1 MILEKEKFQKEH
13 PGIYEVWEYLEQ
25 LKVDAVLVG
34 GAVRDLLLGAS
45 PTDFDLASS
54 LTPEELLEIAKK
66 KNWQAN
72 AVGSAFGVLVLTV
85 QNESLEIATFRKEG
99 YGSDPHRPAWV
110 EYGAS
115 LEEDLSRR
123 DFTINGMALT
133 WNGELIDPFGG
144 KKDLENKLIRT
155 IGEPLLRFTEDPLRL
170 LRAIRFA
177 AKLGF
182 VIEDQTLNE
191 IGKSAYQI
199 ERLAQERIT
208 QEMELI
214 LLLPRASQG
223 LDLLGIS
230 GVGRYIFG
238 EHWPGRNQWTGLLAR
253 LLAIKVLRW
262 AVVAWGLGKQAI
274 RMKGLD
280 LVTQKQA
287 IWIAEK
293 SEEEWQGT
301 ETLSQWSASFA
312 DKKEFEKMLE
322 YFWQFR
328 EALGDKAVASKRA
341 EARKLLDQLPFFRSD
356 LSIRGDE
363 ITSIVG
369 QGPQVAK
376 VSAYLLKGVQ
386 QNQIKN
392 DEKSLEEAVNFWWKE
407 KRV

>member
-13 PGIYEVWEYLEQ
+13 PGTYEVWKYLEQ
-25 LKVDAVLVG
+25 LKVDVVLVG
-34 GAVRDLLLGAS
+34 GGVRDLLLGVS

-72 AVGSAFGVLVLTV
+72 VVGAAFGVVVLTV
-85 QNESLEIATFRKEG
+85 QKENLEVATFRKEG

-123 DFTINGMALT
+123 DFTVNGMALT
-133 WNGELIDPFGG
+133 WTGELIDPFGG
-144 KKDLENKLIRT
+144 KKDLENKQIRT
-155 IGEPLLRFTEDPLRL
+155 IGEPFLRFTEDPLRL

-177 AKLGF
+177 TKLDF
-182 VIEDQTLNE
+182 AIEDQTLNE
-191 IGKSAYQI
+191 IGKNAHQLK
-199 ERLAQERIT
+199 RLAQERIT
-208 QEMELI
+208 QEVELI

-223 LDLLGIS
+223 MDLLGIS
-230 GVGRYIFG
+230 GVGRHIFG
-238 EHWPGRNQWTGLLAR
+238 EHWPGRNQWAGLLAK
-253 LLAIKVLRW
+253 LPTIKILRW
-262 AVVAWGLGKQAI
+262 AAVAWGLGKQAI
-274 RMKGLD
+274 RVKGLD

-293 SEEEWQGT
+293 SEEKWQGT
-301 ETLSQWSASFA
+301 ETLSQWAASFTG
-312 DKKEFEKMLE
+312 KKEFGKMLE
-322 YFWQFR
+322 YLWQFR
-328 EALGDKAVASKRA
+328 EVLGDKAVASKRA
-341 EARKLLDQLPFFRSD
+341 EAKKLLDQLPFFRSD
-356 LSIRGDE
+356 LAIRGDE

-376 VSAYLLKGVQ
+376 VIAYLLKGVQ